1 MHHGHG
7 TVGVDGNMRFLMN
20 QEVITWPGTDNSEV
34 VNECLLCLSVLE
46 RNLKAGVFCHSRRRI
61 LITGGF
67 ARAREPLRPKL
78 SRPTNVVAVGTK
90 CDQRVQG
97 AASVHKSSGSPGGR
111 GPGMGQITLRPSHTP

>member
-46 RNLKAGVFCHSRRRI
+46 RNLKAGVFCHSRCLI
-61 LITGGF
+61 LITVGF
-67 ARAREPLRPKL
+67 AGARYTLRMKM
-78 SRPTNVVAVGTK
+78 SRLTIVVDVDTK
-90 CDQRVQG
+90 CDLRVQV
-97 AASVHKSSGSPGGR
+97 AA
-111 GPGMGQITLRPSHTP
+111 